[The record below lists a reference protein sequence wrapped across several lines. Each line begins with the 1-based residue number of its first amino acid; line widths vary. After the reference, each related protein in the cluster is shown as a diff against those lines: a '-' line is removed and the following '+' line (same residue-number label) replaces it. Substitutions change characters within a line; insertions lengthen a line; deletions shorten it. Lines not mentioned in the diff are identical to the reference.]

1 MTEKD
6 LSKIEAKYKEF
17 AGILSADII
26 LRLCKEIRELWEK
39 EGKRE
44 IQSG

>member
-6 LSKIEAKYKEF
+6 LSKIEAKYREF
-17 AGILSADII
+17 SGAPSADII

-39 EGKRE
+39 EGKA
-44 IQSG
+44 